1 MPGINQLR
9 PGQTYVTSK
18 TNQDSARSGSVSRE
32 SPESPRSKGDS
43 VSLSSEGRAIGQM
56 QNQLASEPQFDSAK
70 VARIKQA
77 IADGS
82 YSIDADKLAS
92 NIMKFEDELKDIR

>member
-18 TNQDSARSGSVSRE
+18 TNQDTTRSGSVSRE
-32 SPESPRSKGDS
+32 SSETSTTKGDS

-92 NIMKFEDELKDIR
+92 NIMKFEDELKDMQ